1 MLWQQCFNQFNDM
14 IWILAI
20 EEGVIPL
27 IILIKNKIGQN
38 EYDIRPSKRPFKR
51 QYRKV
56 LPEKKIIKR

>member
-1 MLWQQCFNQFNDM
+1 M

-27 IILIKNKIGQN
+27 VILIKNKIGQN
-38 EYDIRPSKRPFKR
+38 DYDIRPSKRPFKH